1 MTLSPAA
8 PTSEPTFSPSGEVHP
23 IIELNGV
30 RMHFGTTAVLEDVHL
45 AVHRG
50 EVVALI
56 GDNGA
61 GKSTLVKIITGY
73 HRPTAGT
80 FRFGGVERGF
90 VSPAEAR
97 AAGIE
102 TVYQDLALVD
112 EMPLWRNL
120 FLGKELHRRVG
131 PLTLLRTA
139 EMRETCERLLSEI
152 GLTRFRSADAYAA
165 SLSGGERQS
174 IAIARAMHFGAL
186 LLLLD
191 EPTAA
196 LSVKET
202 RKVHGAIDSARSRGL
217 GVVLIDHNMSHVSPI
232 ADRIVI
238 LQHGRV
244 AVTANRGEL
253 TVDELNEVLAGGSAL
268 PPPAPLDP

>member
-1 MTLSPAA
+1 VTSTGA
-8 PTSEPTFSPSGEVHP
+8 PIV
-23 IIELNGV
+23 ELNGIGM
-30 RMHFGTTAVLEDVHL
+30 RFGTTPVLNDVDFSVAH
-45 AVHRG
+45 G
-50 EVVALI
+50 EVVALV

-61 GKSTLVKIITGY
+61 GKSTLVKIVTGY
-73 HRPTAGT
+73 HQPGQGT
-80 FRFGGVERGF
+80 IRFEGVERRF
-90 VSPAEAR
+90 ASPAEAR
-97 AAGIE
+97 ALGIE

-120 FLGKELHRRVG
+120 FLGKELHRSIG
-131 PLTLLRTA
+131 PLRILRDQT
-139 EMRETCERLLSEI
+139 MRQTCETLLSEI
-152 GLTRFRSADAYAA
+152 GLTRFRSPDAYAA

-202 RKVHGAIDSARSRGL
+202 RKVHAAIDSARSRGL

-232 ADRIVI
+232 ADRIVV

-244 AVTANRGEL
+244 AAVALRGEHS
-253 TVDELNEVLAGGSAL
+253 VDELNELLAQPGPSG
-268 PPPAPLDP
+268 

>member
-1 MTLSPAA
+1 MSV
-8 PTSEPTFSPSGEVHP
+8 EVHP
-23 IIELNGV
+23 DPGV
-30 RMHFGTTAVLEDVHL
+30 VSASNVVPIAGLSGIWIRFGTTSVLEDVDFSVSP
-45 AVHRG
+45 A
-50 EVVALI
+50 EVVALV

-73 HRPTAGT
+73 HQPDRGEIRIQGVQR
-80 FRFGGVERGF
+80 RFAT
-90 VSPAEAR
+90 PAEAR
-97 AAGIE
+97 ALGIE

-120 FLGKELHRRVG
+120 FMGKELYRRVG
-131 PLTLLRTA
+131 PLRVLRDQ
-139 EMRETCERLLSEI
+139 EMRHVCESLLTEI
-152 GLTRFRSADAYAA
+152 GLTRFRSPDAYAA

-202 RKVHGAIDSARSRGL
+202 RKVHAAIDSARARNL
-217 GVVLIDHNMSHVSPI
+217 GVVLIDHNMSHVAPI
-232 ADRIVI
+232 ADRIVV

-244 AVTANRGEL
+244 AAAVNRGER
-253 TVDELNEVLAGGSAL
+253 TVDELNELVAAQPSI
-268 PPPAPLDP
+268 D

>member
-1 MTLSPAA
+1 MKMASRDQDGL
-8 PTSEPTFSPSGEVHP
+8 HP
-23 IIELNGV
+23 IIELSGV
-30 RMHFGTTAVLEDVHL
+30 GMRFGTTRVLQDVDIAVS
-45 AVHRG
+45 RG
-50 EVVALI
+50 EVVALV

-73 HRPTAGT
+73 HQPVEGVI
-80 FRFGGVERGF
+80 RFDGVERRF
-90 VSPAEAR
+90 ASPGEAR
-97 AAGIE
+97 AVGIE

-120 FLGKELHRRVG
+120 FLGKELHRKVG
-131 PLTLLRTA
+131 PIRVLRDG
-139 EMRETCERLLSEI
+139 EMRSVCDRLLSEI
-152 GLTRFRSADAYAA
+152 GLTRFRSPDAYAA

-202 RKVHGAIDSARSRGL
+202 RKVHAAIDSARSRGL
-217 GVVLIDHNMSHVSPI
+217 GVILIDHNMAHVSPI
-232 ADRIVI
+232 ADRIVV
-238 LQHGRV
+238 LQHGQV
-244 AVTANRGEL
+244 AAVVRRGER
-253 TVDELNEVLAGGSAL
+253 TIEQLNDILAGQTA
-268 PPPAPLDP
+268 